1 MSASV
6 PRSPRARKGQV
17 RANSAQPP
25 YRMHAGQILRGLP
38 AARSSDITRKFRTI
52 SSYRR
57 RLRRITAAPCPF
69 GSASVADS
77 WARAW
82 PSYRASCS
90 PSRFG
95 KTSGN
100 AWGSKKRRRG
110 RIRKKE
116 EEEEEASW
124 APLGALLGP
133 PGSFLGASWRVLGGL
148 GGLLGGLF
156 GRLRAFLACLTPS
169 EAVLGACLGRLGAL
183 LGHFRAV
190 LEAILGV
197 LEASW
202 AVLGPSWGRLGG
214 LLGRHGAILEASW
227 AILGRSWGLLGPS

>member
-1 MSASV
+1 MVLFPFLDSRFVSW
-6 PRSPRARKGQV
+6 Q
-17 RANSAQPP
+17 Q
-25 YRMHAGQILRGLP
+25 QFL
-38 AARSSDITRKFRTI
+38 AACTRHCACAAAWL
-52 SSYRR
+52 YPR

-82 PSYRASCS
+82 PSYLASCS

-100 AWGSKKRRRG
+100 AWGSKKR
-110 RIRKKE
+110 
-116 EEEEEASW
+116 S
-124 APLGALLGP
+124 
-133 PGSFLGASWRVLGGL
+133 LGGL
-148 GGLLGGLF
+148 WGLRGCLF
-156 GRLRAFLACLTPS
+156 GRLRAFLTCLTPS
-169 EAVLGACLGRLGAL
+169 EAVLGASLNRLGAL
-183 LGHFRAV
+183 LGRFRAV
-190 LEAILGV
+190 LEVIFSV

-227 AILGRSWGLLGPS
+227 AIFGRPWGPLGPSWAVGRPKMRKCKNHSKT

>member
-1 MSASV
+1 M
-6 PRSPRARKGQV
+6 RSFRHPYGWPAGRAEAPGGVLLEKEPKPNPKKSSTPGT
-17 RANSAQPP
+17 
-25 YRMHAGQILRGLP
+25 P
-38 AARSSDITRKFRTI
+38 AMNRQGAAD
-52 SSYRR
+52 RR

-82 PSYRASCS
+82 PSYLASCS

-100 AWGSKKRRRG
+100 AWGSKKR
-110 RIRKKE
+110 
-116 EEEEEASW
+116 S
-124 APLGALLGP
+124 
-133 PGSFLGASWRVLGGL
+133 LGGL
-148 GGLLGGLF
+148 WGLRGCLF
-156 GRLRAFLACLTPS
+156 GRLRAFLTCLTPS
-169 EAVLGACLGRLGAL
+169 EAVLGASLNRLGAL
-183 LGHFRAV
+183 LGRFRAV

-227 AILGRSWGLLGPS
+227 AILGRSWGPLGPS